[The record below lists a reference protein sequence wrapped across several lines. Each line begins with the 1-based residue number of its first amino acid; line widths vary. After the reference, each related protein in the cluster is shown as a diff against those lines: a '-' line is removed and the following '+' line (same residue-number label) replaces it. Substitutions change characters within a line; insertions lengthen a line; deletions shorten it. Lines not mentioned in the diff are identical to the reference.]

1 MEQLKE
7 LMGIQWQ
14 VKGKTVKLWPFLA
27 TEQVAVALMVWDVF
41 FR

>member
-1 MEQLKE
+1 MEQLKA
-7 LMGIQWQ
+7 LMDIKWD

-27 TEQVAVALMVWDVF
+27 GEQAVVALMVWDIF